1 MAEEDAAPMHDFDD
15 DGHDHEH
22 DDTQILE
29 TEGITGEVEKNALY
43 YADNIEM
50 VTVGIDVGS
59 STSHLMFS
67 RLHLQRLGRY
77 LSSRFVV
84 VEREILYES
93 PILLTPYKPDY
104 TIDVEGLD
112 DFLQSAYREA
122 GYTPEDVDSGA
133 VILTGEAVKRR
144 NARSIADL
152 FASQAGKFVCASA
165 GHNLEAIMAA
175 HGSGAVSISQES
187 GDTVL
192 NVDVG
197 GGTSKFSLIKD
208 GQVLETAAT
217 NVGGRLVAM
226 DENRMVTRI
235 EPAAVEVAQNVG
247 VDLRL
252 DAPLPIEDEVK
263 LADALADCLFSMIR
277 RVPMSPLAESL
288 LVTPKLTMDLPVGSV
303 VFSGGVAEYIYER
316 EERDF
321 GDLAKSLARAIST
334 RTLENQ
340 LPAPQRIG
348 DQRIRATVIG
358 ASQFT
363 VQVSGNTIA
372 ITNTDLLPL
381 RNIPVIHPIM
391 PDDEEVD
398 PVEMSQAIQRSFQ
411 RLDLVNGQQ
420 EVALTL
426 GWTGT
431 PRYQLLRKLADGIA
445 LGLRPTIEAGLPIIV
460 VFNHDF
466 GKLIGEILRRELNIT
481 NDIISIDGIFL
492 KEFDYV
498 DIGEL
503 IYPANV
509 TPVVIKSLVF
519 PEFASTTAQMS
530 S

>member
-1 MAEEDAAPMHDFDD
+1 MHDFDD
-15 DGHDHEH
+15 NGHEH
-22 DDTQILE
+22 DDDTQILE

-77 LSSRFVV
+77 LSSRYVV
-84 VEREILYES
+84 VEREMLYQS
-93 PILLTPYKPDY
+93 PILLTPYRPDY
-104 TIDVEGLD
+104 TIDIDDLD
-112 DFLQSAYREA
+112 NFFQDAYKEA
-122 GYTPEDVDSGA
+122 GYTPADVDSGA

-144 NARSIADL
+144 NARAIADL

-175 HGSGAVSISQES
+175 HGSGAVGISQET

-208 GQVLETAAT
+208 GQVMETAAIS
-217 NVGGRLVAM
+217 VGGRLLAM
-226 DENRMVTRI
+226 DEKRNLVRI
-235 EPAAVEVAQNVG
+235 EPSAQEIAESVG
-247 VDLRL
+247 VVLEL
-252 DAPLPIEDEVK
+252 DKPLAMEDEVK

-277 RVPMSPLAESL
+277 RTQMSPLADSL
-288 LVTPKLTMDLPVGSV
+288 LVTPNLTMDLPFDSV
-303 VFSGGVAEYIYER
+303 VFSGGVSEYIYEQ
-316 EERDF
+316 EDRDF
-321 GDLAKSLARAIST
+321 GDIAKSLARAISS
-334 RTLENQ
+334 RTAEYK
-340 LPAPQRIG
+340 LPAPPRLG

-363 VQVSGNTIA
+363 VQVSGNTIS
-372 ITNTDLLPL
+372 ITNTELLPL
-381 RNIPVIHPIM
+381 RNIPVIHPILSGG
-391 PDDEEVD
+391 EEVD
-398 PVEMSQAIQRSFQ
+398 PEEMSQAIQRSFQ
-411 RLDLVNGQQ
+411 RLDLVNGEQ

-426 GWTGT
+426 DWTGT

-445 LGLRPTIEAGLPIIV
+445 LGLAPTIKAGLPIVV

-466 GKLIGEILRRELNIT
+466 GKLIGEMLRRELNIT

-503 IYPANV
+503 IFPANV

-519 PEFASTTAQMS
+519 PEVASTTAQLS